1 MRAIPSAL
9 RRLAPLLCLL
19 CVSASLHAQAT
30 LTASRLGDL
39 QVGGGFSSAG
49 SGYLTETE
57 RYTGGFLYADF
68 DLRQHLG
75 AEFTIHQVYSPYTDA
90 SGQNDQA
97 GERSYEIGARYLRTY
112 GRLVPYARLM
122 VGRGVFNFPD
132 SVANLAYNMGAIGI
146 GADYKLKPYLNL
158 RADFEYQRWFS
169 FQQSSLS
176 PNLISIGVAYHL
188 QPHANR

>member
-146 GADYKLKPYLNL
+146 GAD
-158 RADFEYQRWFS
+158 FEYQRWFS